1 MEDRQV
7 EAGSP
12 LVLAYCSAYA
22 KRSTVRRVARTP
34 MKPVN
39 FRAPAADWEDALA
52 TADAA
57 GEHLPD
63 ELRNFLAWY
72 ARKPGARAP
81 RRPDKAARASDSAAS

>member
-1 MEDRQV
+1 MEDRQ
-7 EAGSP
+7 AADGRP
-12 LVLAYCSAYA
+12 LVLAYCSPYA

-39 FRAPAADWEDALA
+39 FRAPGDDWDDALA
-52 TADAA
+52 AADAA

-72 ARKPGARAP
+72 ARKPGARTP
-81 RRPDKAARASDSAAS
+81 RRPEKQRNSSAS

>member
-1 MEDRQV
+1 MEDRQA
-7 EAGSP
+7 EGSSP
-12 LVLAYCSAYA
+12 LVLAYCSPYA

-39 FRAPAADWEDALA
+39 FRAPGTDWDDALA
-52 TADAA
+52 AADAA
-57 GEHLPD
+57 GQHLPD

-81 RRPDKAARASDSAAS
+81 RRPEKSTRAGESNAS